1 MYFQVDNNKKE
12 ETKHVT
18 NRLPIAIYHRF
29 LIKERHDEITL
40 HWHEE
45 LQFISVFSGTLLYN
59 VEGKEFQL
67 RQSESI
73 LINSSKIHGA
83 IPKTELVEYICIDF
97 SPFFINEEIYRLNI
111 EKYSN
116 EPSFSYAFLNL
127 NTRHLAILNT
137 IRKNLKEINFLAVY
151 ELLISSLNDLDKYQ
165 HPLQKTEEA
174 LMYQLLDYV
183 HQHFHQPITVEEI
196 SQVIP
201 ISKKKCTNLFNSY
214 THLSPINY
222 LIDYR
227 LNQAKKMLLAT
238 ELNVTEICFSI
249 GFNNVS
255 YFITQFKNKYSFT
268 PFQFRKKFS
277 Q

>member
-1 MYFQVDNNKKE
+1 M
-12 ETKHVT
+12 
-18 NRLPIAIYHRF
+18 
-29 LIKERHDEITL
+29 IKERHDEITL

-165 HPLQKTEEA
+165 HPLKKTEEA

-196 SQVIP
+196 SQIIP

-238 ELNVTEICFSI
+238 ELNVTEICFST

-277 Q
+277 